1 MKIFVYDKEFLVR
14 DRLERIVSEAGY
26 ELVSRGEVSDILS
39 VVQKHHPH
47 ILLLS
52 KHTEGL
58 GALCAAL
65 ANSTTY
71 KPAII
76 LIGDK
81 SDSAATIFKLGVSD
95 YLESPVSKEVLL
107 GSLTRV
113 CRLNSAQ
120 EVSTHRKPVAQGQE
134 KRVRQYIAARTHR
147 GVELISL
154 SDVYYF
160 SADQKYVKARHKG
173 GVVLIDETLKDL
185 EKEFEGIMF
194 RIHRNALVNL
204 EYLDLLE
211 SVDSGQYQVRFRGL
225 DEALGV
231 SRRHL
236 PGLREKIYSI

>member
-1 MKIFVYDKEFLVR
+1 MKVFVYDKEFLVR
-14 DRLERIVSEAGY
+14 DRLERIVGEAGY
-26 ELVSRGEVSDILS
+26 EVVARGETLDPMTVI
-39 VVQKHHPH
+39 QKYRPQ

-52 KHTEGL
+52 KQMDNLE
-58 GALCAAL
+58 ALCAAL
-65 ANSTTY
+65 TNAANY
-71 KPAII
+71 RPAII

-81 SDSAATIFKLGVSD
+81 DVLAVDVLGLGASA
-95 YLESPVSKEVLL
+95 YLVSPVSKEDLSVALA
-107 GSLTRV
+107 RV
-113 CRLNSAQ
+113 CQPNSAQ
-120 EVSTHRKPVAQGQE
+120 EVTAQRKPSSQGQE

-154 SDVYYF
+154 NDVYYF

-173 GVVLIDETLKDL
+173 GMVLIDETLKDL
-185 EKEFEGIMF
+185 EQEFAGIMF

-204 EYLDLLE
+204 DYLDLLE

-236 PGLREKIYSI
+236 PGLREKIYNI